1 MVPRKSS
8 QSMLDSMTPGAMG
21 RQVSFFPDLLK
32 VEAWDSRE
40 ESTEGNF
47 HLHHGWR
54 HLGDRP
60 SGSYSRRRPSNV
72 NFAAVLPVG
81 VSGDVSLAM
90 RSERRMK
97 YLPKLRIIWACLTAL
112 MIIFDNLTIPLM
124 VFTDYRIWTGEL
136 IFWILNLPVRL
147 LLLFFFGHGQ
157 TMGKCFAALEV
168 PLLTVMI
175 YEWLD
180 ESASPL
186 WQSIYML
193 RILQL
198 PRLYSVTGF
207 ARWVRRWFHG
217 SSREVRAVVNILM
230 ALLMCTFFLHVL
242 TCAWFAVNP
251 SSSDLHGMSTL
262 DQYRKSAELTLSR
275 LHPSRTF
282 ENMQLE
288 TQMERLLAVLA
299 TGLALLGG
307 SIFTSIV
314 TNDISD
320 IRRVRRM
327 QKEAEYQVSDF
338 FMIYPVSWALELQV
352 KDHLQN
358 NMSRVAPPCK
368 QEMYAMLPDFL
379 YRELCRE
386 ALTPLLQKHSVLYDI
401 TSHHLGF
408 QYDLCVECL
417 VDWNV
422 GAHEMLFSVGRKCEQ
437 MLILTSGK
445 IGYCRDKEVE
455 VDQSETTSVCTAK
468 SVGKVPSGATLRTRS
483 SAEGIFDVKLSSPGD
498 WLCEACLWCPWHYLG
513 KAISE
518 TRAAFLCLN
527 YHKLLTAANR
537 NKEACRELVVY
548 ARHFTSSMQQI
559 PEEQLTDLPFG
570 LQGV

>member
-1 MVPRKSS
+1 
-8 QSMLDSMTPGAMG
+8 ML
-21 RQVSFFPDLLK
+21 
-32 VEAWDSRE
+32 
-40 ESTEGNF
+40 
-47 HLHHGWR
+47 
-54 HLGDRP
+54 P
-60 SGSYSRRRPSNV
+60 SG
-72 NFAAVLPVG
+72 
-81 VSGDVSLAM
+81 VSDVSVVQSQRL
-90 RSERRMK
+90 K
-97 YLPKLRIIWACLTAL
+97 YLPRLRIIWACLTGL

-124 VFTDYRIWTGEL
+124 VFTDYRLWAGEL

-147 LLLFFFGHGQ
+147 FLLFYFGHGQ
-157 TMGKCFAALEV
+157 TWGKCFAALEV

-186 WQSIYML
+186 WQGIYML
-193 RILQL
+193 RILQF
-198 PRLYSVTGF
+198 PRLYGVTGF

-230 ALLMCTFFLHVL
+230 ALLMCIFFLHVL
-242 TCAWFAVNP
+242 TCAWFAVG
-251 SSSDLHGMSTL
+251 SSSSGLHGMSTL

-288 TQMERLLAVLA
+288 TQMERLLAVMA

-445 IGYCRDKEVE
+445 IGYCRDKEVLS
-455 VDQSETTSVCTAK
+455 DIISVSTAK
-468 SVGKVPSGATLRTRS
+468 SAGKVPSVATLRTRS
-483 SAEGIFDVKLSSPGD
+483 SHEGNFDVKLSSPGD
-498 WLCEACLWCPWHYLG
+498 WLCEACLWCPWNYLG
-513 KAISE
+513 RAISE
-518 TRAAFLCLN
+518 TRAAFLC
-527 YHKLLTAANR
+527 
-537 NKEACRELVVY
+537 
-548 ARHFTSSMQQI
+548 
-559 PEEQLTDLPFG
+559 EQKQGGLSGIGGLCTTLHGKHATDP
-570 LQGV
+570 

>member
-1 MVPRKSS
+1 M
-8 QSMLDSMTPGAMG
+8 
-21 RQVSFFPDLLK
+21 
-32 VEAWDSRE
+32 
-40 ESTEGNF
+40 
-47 HLHHGWR
+47 
-54 HLGDRP
+54 
-60 SGSYSRRRPSNV
+60 
-72 NFAAVLPVG
+72 
-81 VSGDVSLAM
+81 
-90 RSERRMK
+90 
-97 YLPKLRIIWACLTAL
+97 
-112 MIIFDNLTIPLM
+112 
-124 VFTDYRIWTGEL
+124 
-136 IFWILNLPVRL
+136 
-147 LLLFFFGHGQ
+147 
-157 TMGKCFAALEV
+157 
-168 PLLTVMI
+168 
-175 YEWLD
+175 
-180 ESASPL
+180 
-186 WQSIYML
+186 
-193 RILQL
+193 
-198 PRLYSVTGF
+198 
-207 ARWVRRWFHG
+207 
-217 SSREVRAVVNILM
+217 VNILM
-230 ALLMCTFFLHVL
+230 ALLMCIFFLHVL
-242 TCAWFAVNP
+242 TCAWFAVG
-251 SSSDLHGMSTL
+251 SSSSGLHGMSTL

-288 TQMERLLAVLA
+288 TQM
-299 TGLALLGG
+299 
-307 SIFTSIV
+307 
-314 TNDISD
+314 D

-445 IGYCRDKEVE
+445 IGYCRDKEVLS
-455 VDQSETTSVCTAK
+455 DIISVSTAK
-468 SVGKVPSGATLRTRS
+468 SAGKVPSVATLRTRS
-483 SAEGIFDVKLSSPGD
+483 SHEGNFDVKLSSPGD
-498 WLCEACLWCPWHYLG
+498 WLCEACLWCPWNYLG
-513 KAISE
+513 RAISE

-548 ARHFTSSMQQI
+548 ARHFTASMQQI